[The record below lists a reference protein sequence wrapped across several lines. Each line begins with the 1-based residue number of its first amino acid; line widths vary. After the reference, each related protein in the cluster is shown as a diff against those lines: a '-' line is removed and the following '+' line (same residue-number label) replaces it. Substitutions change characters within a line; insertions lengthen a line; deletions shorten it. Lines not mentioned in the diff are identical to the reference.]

1 MLPDG
6 QLVSGG
12 AEGHVQ
18 FWDSTSGTLTQG
30 FQRHEASVLTLAAS
44 PNGDI
49 VFAAG
54 IDEQLVMLRKI
65 TGKDGAH
72 PNRQLARWGGHVGV
86 GWGRGGG
93 GSQSMQSK
101 KLQHV
106 VAV

>member
-12 AEGHVQ
+12 AEGHLQ

-54 IDEQLVMLRKI
+54 IDEQLVMLRKV

-72 PNRQLARWGGHVGV
+72 PDRQLARWQ
-86 GWGRGGG
+86 GRGGHGRG
-93 GSQSMQSK
+93 GEGERKGGRGS
-101 KLQHV
+101 
-106 VAV
+106 